1 VSFTIMS
8 APIGARAARRCG
20 AALLTVL
27 ALSSADDAR
36 AAGGYYSG
44 TKGARA
50 AGRAGAFVAKADDV
64 TAAAVNPAGLAGVG
78 GTVVQVGNR
87 FSYNYFAYDRAT
99 TRDYGNVS
107 AGVAPEVSFDTVEN
121 EQPFQLLDPLIGAAT
136 NFGLRDFGFALYVH
150 APPGIGRLEFPVD
163 GGQRYMMVSREAIF
177 LSYSASAAYKYRD
190 VFGVG
195 LSLAWIHVPRLK
207 YSLVIDG
214 APFPGEANPVS
225 SPLDMQATP
234 DGADPFT
241 LNAIIGA
248 WVRPAPFLQV
258 GLSAQVIPSE
268 VVTDSELTVTPL
280 NDVRSEIVLR
290 RNDERANDVTVS
302 LPLPLTFRGGVRYI
316 GLEGTKERY
325 DLELDVEYETWSRV
339 GQFTLETNDLEAD
352 LDGQIVPIGRIDIE
366 KHWQD
371 TVAVRLGGDYAV
383 LPDKLTMRGGLAY
396 ETATSPAEYY
406 HVDFASGAMFGA
418 ALGASMF
425 FGNLELAAAYELR
438 VQPPASVSE
447 AEGRVYQENPASPCE
462 PPYTVDSGCSEYY
475 EGQPAPTVNGGEY
488 WAQSHMLSIDA
499 IYRF

>member
-1 VSFTIMS
+1 MS
-8 APIGARAARRCG
+8 AHPGARARRGG
-20 AALLTVL
+20 AALVTSL
-27 ALSSADDAR
+27 ALLAWGNAAG

-64 TAAAVNPAGLAGVG
+64 TAAAANPAGLAGVS
-78 GTVVQVGNR
+78 GTVLQLGNR

-99 TRDYGNVS
+99 TLDYGNVS
-107 AGVAPEVSFDTVEN
+107 GGVAPEVSFDVVEN
-121 EQPFQLLDPLIGAAT
+121 EQPFQLLDPLLGAAT
-136 NFGLRDFGFALYVH
+136 NFGLEDFGFALYVH

-190 VFGVG
+190 LFGVG

-214 APFPGEANPVS
+214 TAFPEANPVS
-225 SPLDMQATP
+225 SALDMQATP
-234 DGADPFT
+234 DGSDPFT
-241 LNAIIGA
+241 LNAIVGA

-280 NDVRSEIVLR
+280 NDVRGDIVLR
-290 RNDERANDVTVS
+290 RNDERANDVTVA

-316 GLEGTKERY
+316 GLEGKQERF
-325 DLELDVEYETWSRV
+325 DIELDVEYETWSRV
-339 GQFTLETNDLEAD
+339 RQFTLETNELEAD
-352 LDGQIVPIGRIDIE
+352 LDGQIVPIGRIEIQ

-383 LPDKLTMRGGLAY
+383 LPEKLSVRGGLAY
-396 ETATSPAEYY
+396 ESATSPAEYY
-406 HVDFASGAMFGA
+406 HVDFASGAMFGGA
-418 ALGASMF
+418 IGASMF
-425 FGNLELAAAYELR
+425 FGKLELAAAYELR
-438 VQPPASVSE
+438 VQPPASISE
-447 AEGRVYQENPASPCE
+447 EDGRVYQETPASPCE
-462 PPYTVDSGCSEYY
+462 PPYTEASGCSEYY
-475 EGQPAPTVNGGEY
+475 PGRPAPTVNGGEY